1 MEIFLHPP
9 NAKDWKFWSASIQG
23 KIVSLS
29 DYQRKGGKR
38 SGLLDTPHKNFY
50 FKNKNINAVEEFIS
64 TTKGLLGKF
73 QHFSNDDRTSHMVIS
88 FYIEASKKFPELL
101 IEEFLADIRVEK
113 LKIYYGLPFKLVSGI
128 ENIQIYLAQLKFG
141 GFEIGLGVVKQISM
155 LFPDYKNNNQLPSPA
170 TAISVPEMTVNT
182 LSLDK
187 YSITSD
193 RSTYYAEA
201 FRIVEKEVTEKLSIS
216 QAIACAMLDVAI
228 VTDSLL
234 RDEKLL
240 RYACF
245 SEGQKISASMIRS
258 RADGLPDNPDFQ
270 RLPDVFNEFNLNA
283 YPLSRSVEITPIDS
297 SIYTFLSLIYKGYT
311 HAANGLLNDAYIF
324 YIIALDLLFGGETD
338 NNRNIQYRCAV
349 ICMYDTKIASSYIE
363 AKKKIG
369 RLYNQ
374 RSRFIHQ
381 GKNVSENDLNECK
394 NVCNAV
400 SRILFSFRADL
411 IRMGNIK
418 SSDNLL
424 DKWRKDLDLI
434 SAFLEAERVPS
445 ASVLEF
451 AHIYISEKIANQTF
465 N

>member
-1 MEIFLHPP
+1 MKIFIHPP
-9 NAKDWKFWSASIQG
+9 NEKDWKFWSASIQG
-23 KIVSLS
+23 EIVGLS

-38 SGLLDTPHKNFY
+38 SNLLETLHKNFY
-50 FKNKNINAVEEFIS
+50 FKNKDINDVEEFVS
-64 TTKGLLGKF
+64 KTKGLLGKF
-73 QHFSNDDRTSHMVIS
+73 QHFSNDDRMSHMVIS
-88 FYIEASKKFPELL
+88 FYVEASKKFPTLL
-101 IEEFLADIRVEK
+101 IEDFLTDIRVEK
-113 LKIYYGLPFKLVSGI
+113 LKIYYGLPFELIFGL
-128 ENIQIYLAQLKFG
+128 ENLQIYLEQLKFG

-155 LFPDYKNNNQLPSPA
+155 LFPDYKNNEQSLWPA
-170 TAISVPEMTVNT
+170 VAIAVPEMTVNT

-193 RSTYYAEA
+193 RFAYYAEA

-228 VTDSLL
+228 VAESLL

-258 RADGLPDNPDFQ
+258 RVDGLPDNPDFK
-270 RLPDVFNEFNLNA
+270 RLPDVFNELNLNA

-311 HAANGLLNDAYIF
+311 HTENGLLNDAYIF

-349 ICMYDTKIASSYIE
+349 ICMYDKKIASSYVE

-369 RLYNQ
+369 KLYNQ

-381 GKNVSENDLNECK
+381 GKSVSENDLKECK

-411 IRMGNIK
+411 IRTKNIE

-434 SAFLEAERVPS
+434 SAILEADRVLS
-445 ASVLEF
+445 ASDLEN
-451 AHIYISEKIANQTF
+451 AHIYIPEKNANQTF
-465 N
+465 S

>member
-1 MEIFLHPP
+1 MKIFLHPP
-9 NAKDWKFWSASIQG
+9 NEKYWKFWSGSIQG
-23 KIVSLS
+23 KIVGLS
-29 DYQRKGGKR
+29 DFQRQGGKKAY
-38 SGLLDTPHKNFY
+38 LLNTRHKNFY
-50 FKNKNINAVEEFIS
+50 FKNTDINAVGEFVS
-64 TTKGLLGKF
+64 KTRGLLGKF
-73 QHFSNDDRTSHMVIS
+73 RHFSNDERMSHMVIS
-88 FYIEASKKFPELL
+88 FYVEASKKFPKLL

-113 LKIYYGLPFKLVSGI
+113 LKIYYGLPFEIVFGL
-128 ENIQIYLAQLKFG
+128 ENYKIYLEQLKFG
-141 GFEIGLGVVKQISM
+141 GFEIGLDVVKQISM
-155 LFPDYKNNNQLPSPA
+155 LFPDYKNNDQSLWPA
-170 TAISVPEMTVNT
+170 VAIAAPEMTVST

-187 YSITSD
+187 YSIVSD
-193 RSTYYAEA
+193 RTAYYAEA
-201 FRIVEKEVTEKLSIS
+201 LRIVEKEVTEKLSIS
-216 QAIACAMLDVAI
+216 QAIACVMLDVAI
-228 VTDSLL
+228 DAESLL

-245 SEGQKISASMIRS
+245 SEGQKISASMSRS
-258 RADGLPDNPDFQ
+258 RADGLPDNSDFK
-270 RLPDVFNEFNLNA
+270 RLPGVFNKLNLNA

-297 SIYTFLSLIYKGYT
+297 SISTFLSLIYKGYT
-311 HAANGLLNDAYIF
+311 HTENGLLNDAYIF

-349 ICMYDTKIASSYIE
+349 ICMYDTKIASSYVE

-369 RLYNQ
+369 NLYNQ

-381 GKNVSENDLNECK
+381 GKSVSGNDLKECK

-411 IRMGNIK
+411 IRMENIE

-434 SAFLEAERVPS
+434 SAFHEAKRDPSSSDLEN
-445 ASVLEF
+445 
-451 AHIYISEKIANQTF
+451 AHISIPEKNANQKF